1 MCATLIEPACAVVS
15 HVIASATA
23 SAAGDGVSGLADAT
37 GGGLR
42 WAVQNTAAWWV
53 TIPSPNLA
61 SEPAITAIQ
70 AWLLPVTAAVAVAGM
85 IAAGVR
91 MAIARRANPLLD
103 VTGGLLTLAAAT
115 TVGTVVPAL
124 LIKAGDAWSAWVLQV
139 SSGGQF
145 GQRLAGLLVL
155 GNSAAPAVVLIFGT
169 IAIVLALV
177 QAVLMLF
184 RQAGLGILAGVLPL
198 AAAGSIA
205 PVTRPWIRK
214 ITSWMLALI
223 FYKPAAA
230 AVYAVAFTMIGS
242 GRDPRTVLMG
252 FVMLLLSVIALP
264 ALMKFFT
271 WTTGTIAGSGGGGQL
286 LGAAAVGAVAVGTM
300 RSPGGGAGGPAQD
313 QAADLSTRL
322 NSPPGAGPPATPASP
337 PGQPP
342 SQPASPAQPGPPGS
356 SGPPATGAAA
366 STATAA
372 PTRAS
377 GAPARPGAV
386 PAGTAA
392 AGPTGM
398 PSGAAAGATAAAGP
412 MGAAAAAAA
421 RVAAAAAR
429 RAEDEM
435 DSEDSR

>member
-15 HVIASATA
+15 HVVPSATA
-23 SAAGDGVSGLADAT
+23 SAAGDVLSGLADAIS
-37 GGGLR
+37 GGVR
-42 WAVQNTAAWWV
+42 WAVQNTASWWV

-61 SEPAITAIQ
+61 TEPAITQIQ

-85 IAAGVR
+85 IAAG
-91 MAIARRANPLLD
+91 APIARRANPLLD
-103 VTGGLLTLAAAT
+103 VTGGLLMLAAAT

-124 LIKAGDAWSAWVLQV
+124 LLKAGDAWSAWVLQV
-139 SSGGQF
+139 STGGQF
-145 GQRLAGLLVL
+145 AQRLTGLLIL
-155 GNSAAPAVVLIFGT
+155 GDGAAPAVVLIFGT
-169 IAIVLALV
+169 IAIVLSLV

-184 RQAGLGILAGVLPL
+184 RQAALVILAGVLPL
-198 AAAGSIA
+198 AAAGSVA

-252 FVMLLLSVIALP
+252 FIMLLLSVIALA

-342 SQPASPAQPGPPGS
+342 SQPASPA
-356 SGPPATGAAA
+356 
-366 STATAA
+366 
-372 PTRAS
+372 
-377 GAPARPGAV
+377 
-386 PAGTAA
+386 
-392 AGPTGM
+392 
-398 PSGAAAGATAAAGP
+398 
-412 MGAAAAAAA
+412 
-421 RVAAAAAR
+421 
-429 RAEDEM
+429 
-435 DSEDSR
+435 